1 MSTEEPASEWSR
13 RHLLIVL
20 GIVAA
25 VVAILIAGLTYAVG
39 SALSTDADTD
49 PASLESPDA
58 SWPASANGVRGDEYR
73 DAVAAA
79 PMLEVGPADL
89 KPAPPALVEPKRIAI
104 DLPSSTGPAD
114 VPTGF
119 PHTPE
124 GAVGQLAAIE
134 ITALGPMSLGYARDI
149 HREWASSGVKF
160 DQWEIAQS
168 IQSFHASAGTV
179 DGDGAVTLTATTAGA
194 QIKGTD
200 GPDWVLACV
209 QLDIT
214 VTVVDETR
222 FGYGHCDRM
231 QWASGRWMIAPGAP
245 PAQAPSTWPGS
256 QRSLDAGWRLW
267 VDASDSGVGP

>member
-1 MSTEEPASEWSR
+1 MSPQERTGEWSR
-13 RHLLIVL
+13 RQLLIVL
-20 GIVAA
+20 GIVLA
-25 VVAILIAGLTYAVG
+25 VVAMLIAGLTYAVG
-39 SALSTDADTD
+39 SALSTDADD
-49 PASLESPDA
+49 APASLESANA
-58 SWPASANGVRGDEYR
+58 SWPRGANGERGDRYR
-73 DAVAAA
+73 DAIAAA
-79 PMLEVGPADL
+79 PMLVAGPEDL
-89 KPAPPALVEPKRIAI
+89 KPAAPALAEPKQISI
-104 DLPSSTGPAD
+104 DPPSSAGPVD

-134 ITALGPMSLGYARDI
+134 TTALGSMSLGYARDI
-149 HREWASSGVKF
+149 HRGWAMVGAEF

-179 DGDGAVTLTATTAGA
+179 DGDGAVMLAVTPAGG

-214 VTVVDETR
+214 VTVLGETR

-231 QWASGRWMIAPGAP
+231 QWADNRWMIASGAP

-267 VDASDSGVGP
+267 VDSSDRTVSP